1 MGIQA
6 GGTLARILY
15 ESHGEVI
22 DIAVYRDLSE
32 TPQTDILC
40 AVGKS
45 VQAYNPGTKK
55 STGITDVHDES
66 DLEMGHERA

>member
-40 AVGKS
+40 AVG
-45 VQAYNPGTKK
+45 TKK
-55 STGITDVHDES
+55 SNGITDVHDES